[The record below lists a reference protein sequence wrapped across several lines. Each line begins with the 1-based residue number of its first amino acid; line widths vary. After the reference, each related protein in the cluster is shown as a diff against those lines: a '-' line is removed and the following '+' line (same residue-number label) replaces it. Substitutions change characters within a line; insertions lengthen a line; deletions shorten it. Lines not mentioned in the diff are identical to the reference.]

1 MGIIRNSSCFCT
13 CLHVE
18 HCEIWWLILWFI
30 KLGLS
35 ICCRRTLSLTLF
47 LKMSPV
53 SPIYVFFLQ
62 LPHINAYI
70 RFCELQFISV
80 LISNNLSA
88 FWKSNDDYSKILL
101 QQPQRLFPHL
111 DTVGICNSE
120 FWKDALTRIDF
131 KVWFCL
137 LLFTKVV
144 FLKTSLQRVL
154 LFNIS
159 LLICKKLNILTL
171 LGFCVVTNVIMSVS
185 KCSFGVLKVVISI
198 SLAFSILYRI
208 TAKE

>member
-1 MGIIRNSSCFCT
+1 M
-13 CLHVE
+13 
-18 HCEIWWLILWFI
+18 WWLTFKFI

-35 ICCRRTLSLTLF
+35 ICCLCTLTLF

-53 SPIYVFFLQ
+53 SPIYVFLQ

-70 RFCELQFISV
+70 RFCELQSISV
-80 LISNNLSA
+80 LIWNNLSA
-88 FWKSNDDYSKILL
+88 FLKYNDDCSKMLL

-111 DTVGICNSE
+111 DIAGLCNSE
-120 FWKDALTRIDF
+120 FWKDALTRMDF
-131 KVWFCL
+131 KVWFCR

-171 LGFCVVTNVIMSVS
+171 LGLCVVTNVIMLVS
-185 KCSFGVLKVVISI
+185 ICSCGVLKIVISI
-198 SLAFSILYRI
+198 SLAFSIPYSI
-208 TAKE
+208 TAKG

>member
-1 MGIIRNSSCFCT
+1 MF
-13 CLHVE
+13 
-18 HCEIWWLILWFI
+18 
-30 KLGLS
+30 
-35 ICCRRTLSLTLF
+35 
-47 LKMSPV
+47 
-53 SPIYVFFLQ
+53 FFLQ
-62 LPHINAYI
+62 LPHNNGYI

-80 LISNNLSA
+80 FISNNLSA

-111 DTVGICNSE
+111 DTVLVGICNSE

-159 LLICKKLNILTL
+159 LLICKKLNILIL
-171 LGFCVVTNVIMSVS
+171 LGLCVVTNVIMSVS
-185 KCSFGVLKVVISI
+185 KSSFGVLKVVISI
-198 SLAFSILYRI
+198 SLAFSILYSI
-208 TAKE
+208 TAKV